1 MAEIV
6 TEELKSSHS
15 SEENIKNNEQS
26 KYTEESNLKGRIY
39 KITIQIILDENLV
52 TESKHQEESAK
63 DYGDKTPEFSGYMD
77 KKQI

>member
-26 KYTEESNLKGRIY
+26 KYTEESNLKGKIY
-39 KITIQIILDENLV
+39 KITIQIILDEIPITDNK
-52 TESKHQEESAK
+52 SQEE
-63 DYGDKTPEFSGYMD
+63 
-77 KKQI
+77 